1 MIKLGLLNS
10 RMKDFY
16 DIWLM
21 IRRFDFNGYKLT
33 EALKRTF
40 EHRKTSL
47 PVDRPLFAEEIYDE
61 KSDRQM
67 LWKAFLIKGQ
77 IKHVPEKLSAT
88 AKAIEEFLIK
98 PLEALNKDIVFN
110 GKWKVSEAWFT

>member
-1 MIKLGLLNS
+1 M
-10 RMKDFY
+10 
-16 DIWLM
+16 
-21 IRRFDFNGYKLT
+21 RRFDFDGLRLV

-47 PVDRPLFAEEIYDE
+47 PAARPLLAEEIYDE

-67 LWKAFLIKGQ
+67 LWKTFLIKGH
-77 IKHVPEKLSAT
+77 IKHAPEKLSVT

-98 PLEALNKDIVFN
+98 PLESIDRSKKFSH
-110 GKWKVSEAWFT
+110 KWVCVPGQWR